1 MANFAYLKGW
11 LTRFFANPER
21 GQQIDGPSP
30 SWNESDVALT
40 DDRKLQISTVFSCI
54 RLLTESIGSL
64 PVCVY
69 KRTANGREKDD
80 KHPVCRLLYEPNPFM
95 TGQEFLESMAMQL
108 VGWGNAYALIAKND
122 KGVPMEAWP
131 LASSKMT
138 VERVG
143 YERIIY
149 RYNHER
155 GPVEY
160 DSGKIL
166 HIKGFGGDGII
177 GLSPLSYA
185 AQAVGLTVAAE
196 KYSAAF
202 FKNGG
207 RPSGVLQ
214 VEKPLNPQQRKDIR
228 EKYAPLTGGD
238 VGNGNGLWVLDAF
251 AKYQPISI
259 SPDDAQLLVTRQ
271 LQVAEIARI
280 FRIPLFLLMEMEK
293 STSWGTGLE
302 QQNLAFLTYTL
313 RPYLTRIENAMDRW
327 LFSEKERAQYYV
339 EFNVEGL
346 LRGDSTA
353 RATFYSTMVQNG
365 LMTRNEVREKENMA
379 PHAGA
384 DALTAQTNLAPVDM
398 LGKIAEKQAEPEPA
412 PTAKGAGLAITV
424 QSGDWQ
430 VADALRES
438 QRAQVEMADGVKNA
452 LTSLAKQEEVTAKR
466 VAALVKEVG
475 RPRKAVFDQEG
486 NPIGT
491 VPVDKLE

>member
-1 MANFAYLKGW
+1 MASFAFLKGW
-11 LTRFFANPER
+11 LTRFTANPER

-30 SWNESDVALT
+30 NWNESEVTLT

-69 KRTANGREKDD
+69 KRTEGGREKAED
-80 KHPVCRLLYEPNPFM
+80 HPVYRLLYEPNPFM
-95 TGQEFLESMAMQL
+95 TGQEFLEALAMQL
-108 VGWGNAYALIAKND
+108 VGWGNSYSLIAKND
-122 KGVPMEAWP
+122 DGKPMEAWP

-149 RYNHER
+149 RYNHEK

-160 DSGKIL
+160 SSDKIL
-166 HIKGFGGDGII
+166 HVKGFGGDGVV

-185 AQAVGLTVAAE
+185 AQSLGLTVAAE

-214 VEKPLNPQQRKDIR
+214 VEKPMNPQQRKDIR
-228 EKYAPLTGGD
+228 DRYQGLTGGD
-238 VGNGNGLWVLDAF
+238 SGTGNSLWVLDAF

-259 SPDDAQLLVTRQ
+259 SPEDAQLLVTRQ
-271 LQVAEIARI
+271 LQVGEIARI

-302 QQNLAFLTYTL
+302 QQNIAFLTYTL
-313 RPYLTRIENAMDRW
+313 RPYLTRIEHAMDRW
-327 LFSEKERAQYYV
+327 LFTEAERKAGYYV

-353 RATFYSTMVQNG
+353 RAAYYSQMVQNG
-365 LMTRNEVREKENMA
+365 LMTRNEVRAKENLE
-379 PHAGA
+379 PHGGA
-384 DALTAQTNLAPVDM
+384 DDLTAQTNLAPVAM
-398 LGKIAEKQAEPEPA
+398 LGE
-412 PTAKGAGLAITV
+412 
-424 QSGDWQ
+424 
-430 VADALRES
+430 
-438 QRAQVEMADGVKNA
+438 
-452 LTSLAKQEEVTAKR
+452 LAKKAK
-466 VAALVKEVG
+466 ESPNG
-475 RPRKAVFDQEG
+475 PTSG
-486 NPIGT
+486 NSN
-491 VPVDKLE
+491 